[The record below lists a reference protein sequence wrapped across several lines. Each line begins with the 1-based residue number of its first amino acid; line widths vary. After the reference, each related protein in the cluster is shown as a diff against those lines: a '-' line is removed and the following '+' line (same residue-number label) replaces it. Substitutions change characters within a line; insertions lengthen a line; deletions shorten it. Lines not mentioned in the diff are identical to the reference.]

1 MYDIFSIKDAVMPAG
16 FLWGSGYAGH
26 QVEGNNINSSN
37 WRAEQKRNQ
46 NPISELSGIAC
57 NSYEMYMD
65 DVELVSKLGH
75 QAFRTSVEW
84 SRIQPDENSF
94 SEEAAE
100 HYISFFAALKERGIK
115 VFCTM
120 VHYSIPIWFE
130 DKGGFYKEENL
141 GYFEKYLDYIV
152 PKIAPYVDFYNVLN
166 EFNTSKK
173 EEFKMNSLKFH
184 ALGYHTIKKYTSA
197 PVSSAH
203 AFVNYMPY
211 RPNNKMD
218 IASAQYR
225 DANDNE
231 FFFHAMRTGEV
242 IQIGRD
248 GFYSED
254 IKNTVDFWS
263 INIYTRT
270 LTNSMDKAG
279 KSDYYHKKLR
289 MIDMDFYLDELYP
302 ECMINTLTRLTDKP
316 VYITENGCCCND
328 DRFRIVYMILHFS
341 ALRQCIDMGVDVKGF
356 LYWSLLDNYEWWS
369 YRPKFGLCSV
379 DRESGTFNRTP
390 KPSAWMYKEIIENN
404 GFNQKIIRKYI
415 KELPSLGL

>member
-1 MYDIFSIKDAVMPAG
+1 MYDIFSIQDVKMPEG
-16 FLWGSGYAGH
+16 FLWGSAYAGH
-26 QVEGNNINSSN
+26 QVEGNNTNSSN
-37 WRAEQKRNQ
+37 WRSEQKGNP
-46 NPISELSGIAC
+46 NPIGEPSGIAC

-94 SEEAAE
+94 SAEATE
-100 HYISFFAALKERGIK
+100 HYVKFFAALKERGIK

-120 VHYSIPIWFE
+120 VHFSIPIWFE
-130 DKGGFYKEENL
+130 DKGGFNKEENL
-141 GYFEKYLDYIV
+141 IYFERYLDYIV

-166 EFNTSKK
+166 EFNLGP
-173 EEFKMNSLKFH
+173 EEFKINSVKFH
-184 ALGYHTIKKYTSA
+184 ALGYHTIKRYTTA

-231 FFFHAMRTGEV
+231 FFFHAMRTGEI
-242 IQIGRD
+242 IQLGRD
-248 GFYSED
+248 GCYLPEVKGTS
-254 IKNTVDFWS
+254 DFWS
-263 INIYTRT
+263 VNIYTRT
-270 LTNSMDKAG
+270 LTNALEKAG
-279 KSDYYHKKLR
+279 KADYYHKKLK
-289 MIDMDFYLDELYP
+289 MIDMEFYLDEFYP

-356 LYWSLLDNYEWWS
+356 LYWSLLDNYEWWTF
-369 YRPKFGLCSV
+369 RPKFGLCSV
-379 DRESGTFNRTP
+379 DRESGMFERTP

-404 GFNQKIIRKYI
+404 GFHQGIIRKYI